1 MVNPADRIG
10 WFLERCRRA
19 GIKVTHQ
26 RTEIFR
32 ELAQTE
38 EHPDAE
44 AIYQRVKRRIPAISQ
59 DTVYRTLRTLAEQ
72 RIIQKVGAIGYR
84 TRFDA
89 NMDPHHHF
97 VCTACGLI
105 RDFYSRELDQF
116 APPRP
121 VREMGSLDSVH
132 VELRGI
138 CKACRSTRVATS

>member
-1 MVNPADRIG
+1 MADSTDRIA
-10 WFLERCRRA
+10 WFLERCQQA
-19 GIKVTHQ
+19 GIKATHQ

-44 AIYQRVKRRIPAISQ
+44 TIYERVKRRIPAISQ
-59 DTVYRTLRTLAEQ
+59 DTVYRNLRTLAEQ

-89 NMDPHHHF
+89 NLDPHHHF
-97 VCTACGLI
+97 VCTACGMI
-105 RDFYSRELDQF
+105 RDFYTGEFDRFQS
-116 APPRP
+116 PRS
-121 VREMGSLDSVH
+121 VREMGSVDSVH

-138 CKACRSTRVATS
+138 CKVCRSTGPTAA

>member
-1 MVNPADRIG
+1 MADPTDRIA
-10 WFLERCRRA
+10 WFLARCRRA

-59 DTVYRTLRTLAEQ
+59 DTVYRNLRTLAEQ
-72 RIIQKVGAIGYR
+72 RIIQKVGSTGYR

-89 NMDPHHHF
+89 NVDPHHHF
-97 VCTACGLI
+97 VCTLCGLI
-105 RDFYSRELDQF
+105 RDFYSGDLDQF
-116 APPRP
+116 QPPPP
-121 VREMGSLDSVH
+121 VREMGSVDSVY

-138 CKACRSTRVATS
+138 CKACRSTRATAP